1 MTAAITCPY
10 CKKAPLKAER
20 RNGNQLGLITEVDTD
35 VDGSFF
41 PELLGYDS
49 HAIAYC
55 DDCGEVEA
63 SAVVGAVA

>member
-1 MTAAITCPY
+1 MTAITCPY

-20 RNGNQLGLITEVDTD
+20 HLGDQLGFITEVDTD

-41 PELLGYDS
+41 PDLLDYAD
-49 HAIAYC
+49 AIAYC

-63 SAVVGAVA
+63 SAVEEVTS